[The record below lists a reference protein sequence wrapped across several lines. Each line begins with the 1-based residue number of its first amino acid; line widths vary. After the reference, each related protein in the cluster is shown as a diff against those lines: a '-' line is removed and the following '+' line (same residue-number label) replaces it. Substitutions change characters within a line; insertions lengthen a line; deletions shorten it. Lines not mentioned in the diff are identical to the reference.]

1 MDDDFMEEEFSD
13 DEYTEEDCARDL
25 ANILREN
32 NEAIEHLVK
41 DMILLRQLVGGA
53 LNDVDEMK
61 KKLEKSIND
70 IYEELARVNREE

>member
-13 DEYTEEDCARDL
+13 DEYTEEECARDL